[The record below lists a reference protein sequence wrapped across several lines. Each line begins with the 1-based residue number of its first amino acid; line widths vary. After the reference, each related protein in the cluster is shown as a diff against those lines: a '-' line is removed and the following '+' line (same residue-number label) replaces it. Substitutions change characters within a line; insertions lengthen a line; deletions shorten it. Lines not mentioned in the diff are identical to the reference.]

1 MTGKISW
8 QFLAS
13 ELASMGELEVLSLL
27 RDEQEG
33 AKRAYIAGRL
43 HQRYTALR
51 NRKSWR
57 GWPGERRHQPRPL
70 QGRRDRDD

>member
-13 ELASMGELEVLSLL
+13 ELASMGELEVLNLL

-33 AKRAYIAGRL
+33 TKRPYIVGRL

-51 NRKSWR
+51 NRR
-57 GWPGERRHQPRPL
+57 ERAEIMARL
-70 QGRRDRDD
+70 AE